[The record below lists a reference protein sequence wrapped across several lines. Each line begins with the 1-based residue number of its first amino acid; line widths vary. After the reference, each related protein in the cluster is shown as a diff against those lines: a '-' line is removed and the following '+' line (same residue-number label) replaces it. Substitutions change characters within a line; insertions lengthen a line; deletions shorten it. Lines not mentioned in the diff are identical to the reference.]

1 MKKILPYILMFCIL
15 LCGCNL
21 DKQDKPLPTLAPTE
35 ESVSDEPVTTQ
46 PSENPTEPSG
56 YTQQPMFAVSL
67 PVSADPIREES
78 VFTYQDIHLFCQD
91 QSVADRIII
100 DYLNRQDG
108 HRNKAESGSNS
119 SYQILYRPMRIDSGV
134 LSLYGE
140 SVVHQGRNH
149 PIIECQTLNYNMI
162 TGEVLT
168 LSSILYDA
176 SAHEKLQDAL
186 LYAAESSAETMQL
199 YNDYPQI
206 IADRFS
212 QNPSF
217 DEDWFFTST
226 GLAFFFEP
234 YEIAP
239 YTSGIVILE
248 IPYEK
253 LPGIIDDGFFPGEE
267 DFYEGN
273 LCADSINDVN
283 LNAFTQMAEVYING
297 YSEGV
302 ILYSDGLLRDI
313 RIETMPE
320 NEDASGSTIF
330 AANTLSPGDGIIL
343 MYDPLVPN
351 PILKITYRVAQSVT
365 TKELYFDS
373 NGAFVLT

>member
-1 MKKILPYILMFCIL
+1 MKKILPYILICCIL
-15 LCGCNL
+15 LCGCNQVN
-21 DKQDKPLPTLAPTE
+21 QDKPLPTQAPTE
-35 ESVSDEPVTTQ
+35 ESVFDEAITIQ
-46 PSENPTEPSG
+46 PSENPTESNG

-140 SVVHQGRNH
+140 SVAHQGRNH
-149 PIIECQTLNYNMI
+149 PIIECQALNYNMI

-168 LSSILYDA
+168 LGSILYDA
-176 SAHEKLQDAL
+176 SAREKLQDAL
-186 LYAAESSAETMQL
+186 LYSAESAAEVMTL

-212 QNPSF
+212 RNSSF

-253 LPGIIDDGFFPGEE
+253 LPGIIADGFFLGEE

-273 LCADSINDVN
+273 LCADSVNDINLD
-283 LNAFTQMAEVYING
+283 AYTQMVEVYING

-313 RIETMPE
+313 RIETVPE

>member
-1 MKKILPYILMFCIL
+1 
-15 LCGCNL
+15 
-21 DKQDKPLPTLAPTE
+21 
-35 ESVSDEPVTTQ
+35 
-46 PSENPTEPSG
+46 
-56 YTQQPMFAVSL
+56 
-67 PVSADPIREES
+67 
-78 VFTYQDIHLFCQD
+78 
-91 QSVADRIII
+91 
-100 DYLNRQDG
+100 
-108 HRNKAESGSNS
+108 
-119 SYQILYRPMRIDSGV
+119 
-134 LSLYGE
+134 
-140 SVVHQGRNH
+140 
-149 PIIECQTLNYNMI
+149 MI

-168 LSSILYDA
+168 LGSILYDA
-176 SAHEKLQDAL
+176 SAREKLQDAL
-186 LYAAESSAETMQL
+186 LYSAESAAEVMPL

-212 QNPSF
+212 RNSSF

-253 LPGIIDDGFFPGEE
+253 LPGIIDDGFFLGEE

-273 LCADSINDVN
+273 LCADSVNDINLD
-283 LNAFTQMAEVYING
+283 AYTQMAEVYING

-313 RIETMPE
+313 RIETVPE